1 MKSSFPGYYR
11 LTNEELKRL
20 WDECIFVLDA
30 SVLLNLYR
38 YSDQTREELLDILRG
53 IQDRLWIPH
62 QAALEYQRNRLNV
75 IHQQT
80 AAYAQIR
87 EHIQSAQKEL
97 CISIGNLGRHPLVEP
112 GTWSSK
118 IDEAFSSLENELDRL
133 EKEHPDLSERDGVR
147 DTIDSLLDG
156 KVGQAMSADRLE
168 SIYREGRRRY
178 KEKRPPGFADSDKD
192 GVEKYGDLVLWMQVV
207 DKAKEEGIFTI
218 LVTDDRKDDWWFRV
232 HGRTVGPRPELR
244 EEFLVAASVPF
255 YMYQADRFMDYAT
268 DYLKRRIRKEA
279 IDEVRG
285 IRETDESSAAAAA
298 AMQALGRHVA
308 DSEETFSSIVES
320 NRRMVEGWRSIVN
333 AAQIQNHTLG
343 AGARSAALEALR
355 ETTNRLQRQLSSQY
369 EPHFQK
375 LDQMLRQAGGDWAVR
390 SAKDHVSKLPESGAG
405 PRRGK
410 RAQSRTRSEKR
421 K

>member
-1 MKSSFPGYYR
+1 
-11 LTNEELKRL
+11 
-20 WDECIFVLDA
+20 
-30 SVLLNLYR
+30 
-38 YSDQTREELLDILRG
+38 
-53 IQDRLWIPH
+53 
-62 QAALEYQRNRLNV
+62 
-75 IHQQT
+75 
-80 AAYAQIR
+80 
-87 EHIQSAQKEL
+87 
-97 CISIGNLGRHPLVEP
+97 
-112 GTWSSK
+112 
-118 IDEAFSSLENELDRL
+118 
-133 EKEHPDLSERDGVR
+133 
-147 DTIDSLLDG
+147 
-156 KVGQAMSADRLE
+156 
-168 SIYREGRRRY
+168 
-178 KEKRPPGFADSDKD
+178 
-192 GVEKYGDLVLWMQVV
+192 MQVV